1 MIPVSYT
8 HLVLLALLDT
18 LFLVCTCYRML
29 ETSWV
34 CRVSCDRN
42 TNVLVMHDCNTFLN
56 VICTVALYSSA
67 KSVGVCLLVY
77 NV

>member
-1 MIPVSYT
+1 
-8 HLVLLALLDT
+8 
-18 LFLVCTCYRML
+18 ML

-56 VICTVALYSSA
+56 IISTVTFYMLRYDVELSCLVVILCLYECE
-67 KSVGVCLLVY
+67 SVDT
-77 NV
+77 